1 MTIKPTVITATRKIT
16 KEELE
21 ALKSMQGAKAYL
33 DQQIKEMLSN
43 SNLETIIRMDTNA
56 KKELITLINLHIENV
71 QKNTPY
77 YMEIYQKIKKDL
89 DIMTVI
95 EINNIRKMIQKYLI
109 SLKKKRNEEYKAL
122 TYAEILG
129 RKQSKKKEISAEIAM
144 IEVHLATIDESI
156 KRIVNEMFE

>member
-1 MTIKPTVITATRKIT
+1 MK
-16 KEELE
+16 
-21 ALKSMQGAKAYL
+21 
-33 DQQIKEMLSN
+33 
-43 SNLETIIRMDTNA
+43 
-56 KKELITLINLHIENV
+56 
-71 QKNTPY
+71 
-77 YMEIYQKIKKDL
+77 IYQKIKKDL

-95 EINNIRKMIQKYLI
+95 EINNLRKMIQKYLI

-144 IEVHLATIDESI
+144 IEIHLATIDESI